1 MQAAG
6 RAGGRGAV
14 SGYVPQVT
22 QVWLKAG
29 GRRLP
34 TDSTRA
40 GPNAGSPA
48 LPARGADT
56 GATPKGVRCVS
67 PRPNRPLHSCCGY
80 VSNMVSKVG
89 KVFGSQGRK
98 ADEPR
103 ASRRAFGRCVRC
115 HCTGIFWQCCTRAWR
130 CKEMRRLQA
139 SRRRGVR
146 DGVPRGC
153 RYARAACAGPLPR
166 ARPMSHSS
174 PECLQH
180 SVGPSRG
187 APAWPKCLGV
197 IRSGRPLKAE
207 DAYWLAAARSAA
219 LRRARPP
226 SHREVLFEY
235 IYQCQK

>member
-1 MQAAG
+1 MWPGCSMHAG
-6 RAGGRGAV
+6 RGPGRRARGGFRLCSAI
-14 SGYVPQVT
+14 T

-67 PRPNRPLHSCCGY
+67 PRPIRPLHSCCGY

-180 SVGPSRG
+180 CV
-187 APAWPKCLGV
+187 V
-197 IRSGRPLKAE
+197 RPVE
-207 DAYWLAAARSAA
+207 
-219 LRRARPP
+219 RP
-226 SHREVLFEY
+226 
-235 IYQCQK
+235 

>member
-1 MQAAG
+1 MHAGRGPGRRARGGFRLCSASYASLAEGRRQAASDG
-6 RAGGRGAV
+6 LDASRPER
-14 SGYVPQVT
+14 
-22 QVWLKAG
+22 
-29 GRRLP
+29 
-34 TDSTRA
+34 
-40 GPNAGSPA
+40 GSPA

-80 VSNMVSKVG
+80 VSKVR
-89 KVFGSQGRK
+89 KVFVSQGRK

-115 HCTGIFWQCCTRAWR
+115 HCTGLFWQCCTRAWR
-130 CKEMRRLQA
+130 CKETRRLQA

-180 SVGPSRG
+180 SVVRPVELPCGQS
-187 APAWPKCLGV
+187 AW
-197 IRSGRPLKAE
+197 A
-207 DAYWLAAARSAA
+207 
-219 LRRARPP
+219 
-226 SHREVLFEY
+226 
-235 IYQCQK
+235 

>member
-1 MQAAG
+1 MWRGCSMHAG
-6 RAGGRGAV
+6 RGPGRRARGGFRLCSASSGSFWVTRLTAGG
-14 SGYVPQVT
+14 
-22 QVWLKAG
+22 L
-29 GRRLP
+29 RRREP
-34 TDSTRA
+34 ARTRA
-40 GPNAGSPA
+40 HQPCRLEGQTPA
-48 LPARGADT
+48 LPPRESAACRRART
-56 GATPKGVRCVS
+56 GRYTPVVVTFRTWFRKLERF
-67 PRPNRPLHSCCGY
+67 
-80 VSNMVSKVG
+80 
-89 KVFGSQGRK
+89 FGSQGRK

-180 SVGPSRG
+180 CV
-187 APAWPKCLGV
+187 V
-197 IRSGRPLKAE
+197 RPVE
-207 DAYWLAAARSAA
+207 
-219 LRRARPP
+219 RP
-226 SHREVLFEY
+226 
-235 IYQCQK
+235 